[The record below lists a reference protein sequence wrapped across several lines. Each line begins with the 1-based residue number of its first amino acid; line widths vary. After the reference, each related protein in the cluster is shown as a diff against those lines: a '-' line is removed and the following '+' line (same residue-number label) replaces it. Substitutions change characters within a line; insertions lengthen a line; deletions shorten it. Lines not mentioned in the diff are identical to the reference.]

1 MRRAISFVCALLL
14 TFAATQSI
22 VAQGAGSYTGTITN
36 QDYFATVQLPGV
48 AAGQTIT
55 IDAQAT
61 SGNLDTLV
69 ILLTAEGEW
78 VGEND
83 DREQGNFNSFLSIAA
98 PSSGDYL
105 VVVTR
110 YGEDTGST
118 TGDFSLV
125 IDIGGAQAI
134 TVTSADV
141 GVNMSTVIDTEAGG
155 YPTLAPTET
164 IADWTILAYLDADNN
179 LEAGIMQDLD
189 EFERG
194 GGSTESVRIVALL
207 DRAEDYDTSN
217 GDWTDAR
224 LYEPGP
230 DKSNDAALVY
240 PPTLDS
246 DPLAYMG
253 EIDMGADMT
262 LLNFLVWGMRTY
274 PAERYAISLNNHGA
288 AWRGTVWDDSTPQ
301 PHNNLG
307 VLEMAAIFERA
318 LAEVGRERFDL
329 LINDSCL
336 MASVE
341 NFAAVAP
348 YFDYAFSSPEIMNNP
363 GFDMTTMTETLNAN
377 PDIAIP
383 ELGQIMADKYMQD
396 MNLGFAQMAT
406 YMGVAVIDL
415 SEFGSLVNSL
425 TQFTD
430 FVTLKPE
437 AHLGLLGRA
446 RANAYTYS
454 TWAGSY
460 ESIDVGDLMSR
471 IVQGTADDD
480 MRRHAQAVLDTLDD
494 AIVYSTAGDLLSEE
508 TSFYNIFFPIGTF
521 AYDPSYA
528 QLTPLAGWG
537 NFLQTYFSSI
547 NADDGEFG
555 FDAGWRA
562 PEVRVTNVFP
572 VQTSIYAPPVISM
585 EVVGNNI
592 SHGDFT
598 VDRVLEDGTLLR
610 LTQRR
615 ILTETM
621 TDEGVID
628 YVNFWHPGV
637 DDFEFTWGASVPFV
651 TDGQTSN
658 PERVVDA
665 GEVTSLS
672 GLYLYPNSDVPIDVD
687 IIFDEYGEYSAM
699 IARHRDSAGFANIRP
714 ETGGLFAAYRFL
726 VTPDGESY
734 AELGNEYVW
743 PEGGLSWSN
752 RPAPTGLYD
761 LGFLVT
767 GFTGDAGFGATTV
780 QVDHDD
786 VNENYRGYVD
796 DEWGYNFVYPADWSG
811 FSYYSEGGWEAANS
825 PTQDQFIYVYP
836 VEPSATDPLTVA
848 NETMA
853 QYGVTIQNPT
863 PITVDGRDAMEF
875 TYEWV
880 VQGGTTYSGRAFAV
894 YQESIGLGLVIA
906 SEAIN
911 GAEFDSTYEL
921 LRDTTVFFDPAD
933 IAKLDTGKW
942 YYDFS
947 DNASFPVLEDWGSPF
962 TFDEVWRMYTE
973 DGNSETI
980 VNIAL
985 TERPANSAS
994 DVIGDLLVEYFS
1006 DAQGM
1011 QMQPQRTYYS
1021 EANTWEYVTFTN
1033 TASDG
1038 SLVVSGIF
1046 VTVRDGIAHIIWW
1059 DAPESRIAQLIP
1071 TFYVT
1076 IDGYTINS

>member
-1 MRRAISFVCALLL
+1 MLVFMLV
-14 TFAATQSI
+14 ATHTI
-22 VAQGAGSYTGTITN
+22 IAQGAGRYTGTISNTE
-36 QDYFATVQLPGV
+36 YFATVELPGITE
-48 AAGQTIT
+48 GQTIS
-55 IDAQAT
+55 IEANAT

-69 ILLTAEGEW
+69 LLLTPEGDW

-83 DREQGNFNSFLSIAA
+83 DREQGNFNSLLVIGA
-98 PSSGDYL
+98 PFTGDYI

-110 YGEDTGST
+110 YGQDTGST
-118 TGDFSLV
+118 TGDFELI
-125 IDIGGAQAI
+125 IDVGGAQPVAN
-134 TVTSADV
+134 TVADI
-141 GVNMSTVIDTEAGG
+141 GVNSSTVINTEAAG
-155 YPTLAPTET
+155 YPTLTPSPV

-179 LEAGIMQDLD
+179 LEGGIMYDLD
-189 EFERG
+189 EFERA
-194 GGSTESVRIVALL
+194 GGSTESVRVVALL

-217 GDWTDAR
+217 GNWTDAR
-224 LYEPGP
+224 LYEPGA
-230 DKSNDAALVY
+230 DKSNDAAVVY

-253 EIDMGADMT
+253 EIDMGADST

-274 PAERYAISLNNHGA
+274 PAERYAISLNNHGG
-288 AWRGTVWDDSTPQ
+288 AWRGTVWDDSSPT
-301 PHNNLG
+301 HNNLG
-307 VLEMAAIFERA
+307 VLEMAAVFERA
-318 LAEVGRERFDL
+318 LAEVGRDKFDL

-341 NFAAVAP
+341 NFAALAP

-415 SEFGSLVNSL
+415 SQFGSLVDSL
-425 TQFTD
+425 AQFTD
-430 FVTLKPE
+430 FVTNKPE
-437 AHLGLLGRA
+437 SHMGLLGRA

-460 ESIDVGDLMSR
+460 EQIDVGDLMTR

-480 MRRHAQAVLDTLDD
+480 MRARAQAVIDTLDD
-494 AIVYSTAGDLLSEE
+494 AIVYSTAGDLLSQE
-508 TSFYNIFFPIGTF
+508 TSFYNIFFPLGTF
-521 AYDPSYA
+521 AYDPSYS
-528 QLTPLAGWG
+528 QLTPLPGWG

-547 NADDGEFG
+547 NADDGELG
-555 FDAGWRA
+555 FDAGFRA

-585 EVVGNNI
+585 EVVGNNV

-598 VDRVLEDGTLLR
+598 VDRVLEDGGLLR

-615 ILTETM
+615 ILTETI
-621 TDEGVID
+621 TDEGFVE

-637 DDFEFTWGASVPFV
+637 DDFEFTWGASIPFV
-651 TDGQTSN
+651 TDGNISN

-672 GLYLYPNSDVPIDVD
+672 GVYLYPNSDVPIDVD
-687 IIFDEYGEYSAM
+687 IIFDQFGSFNAM
-699 IARHRDSAGFANIRP
+699 ISRQRDSAGFANIRP
-714 ETGGLFAAYRFL
+714 ETGGLFVAYRHL

-734 AELGNEYVW
+734 AEYGNEYVW
-743 PEGGLSWSN
+743 PEGGISWRN
-752 RPAPTGLYD
+752 RPAPTGLYN

-767 GFTGDAGFGATTV
+767 GFTGDSGFSATTV
-780 QVDHDD
+780 QVNHDD

-796 DEWGYNFVYPADWSG
+796 DEWGYNFVYPSDWTG
-811 FSYYSEGGWEAANS
+811 FTYFSQNGWESANS

-863 PITVDGRDAMEF
+863 PIVIDGRDAVEF

-880 VQGGTTYSGRAFAV
+880 VENGTVYSGRAFAV
-894 YQESIGLGLVIA
+894 YQESIGLGLVFA

-911 GAEFDSTYEL
+911 GAEFDTTYEL
-921 LRDTTVFFDPAD
+921 LRDSTVFFDPAD

-942 YYDFS
+942 YTDFT
-947 DNASFPVLEDWGSPF
+947 DNASFPVLEDWGTPF
-962 TFDEVWRMYTE
+962 LFDNEWRMYAE
-973 DGNSETI
+973 DGSDSTI
-980 VNIAL
+980 VNIAI
-985 TERPANSAS
+985 TERPANNAS

-1006 DAQGM
+1006 DAPQM
-1011 QMQPQRTYYS
+1011 QMRPQSTYYG
-1021 EANTWEYVTFTN
+1021 EENTWEYIIFTN
-1033 TASDG
+1033 PANDG
-1038 SLVVSGIF
+1038 TTTISGIY

-1059 DAPESRIAQLIP
+1059 DAPESRIDQLAP
-1071 TFYVT
+1071 SFFVT
-1076 IDGYTINS
+1076 IDGYTIFD